1 MARPYFTGDYGS
13 ALARVDTRPIIE
25 AGRAQG
31 QMYANMGAQIGGMI
45 QQYGLNKVKR
55 AKLTGE
61 IEAHF
66 KENPEALSQIG
77 MTGDEAQDKKDL
89 LEREKFMK
97 GDMSMAQLE
106 GYAGK
111 LARGEVL
118 RSKKL
123 QDQSRIIQNQ
133 LGEQNLGLRERLED
147 SQVENAQLRNVYQ
160 GLANDLIQ
168 LSKDR
173 TTAIQG
179 HEITAIINK
188 YTDDEGLRQ
197 IKNEIAGEEIIQ
209 QGAALKADPLV
220 DQVKRQRVREEQSIK
235 KNQLMLDAYEAS
247 ESKFPAGERAK
258 LERKK
263 LKNDI
268 RFKKLYMQGF
278 SSARGATP
286 ISIDLQKNLAD
297 AQKELDRLSSQKTK
311 YKDDDDN
318 PLNVSDLLEVKA
330 DRTIGLIEGYD
341 MDELDRVTK
350 NNVQLFLAQS
360 AKVENAQKQIP
371 VAMQGTVSLTEF
383 GNKPPEIG
391 EIIDFNGQQARVIGI
406 TNGVVTVNYEGTLH
420 DKNRLDL
427 QAQELEEAA
436 RLEEQRNLI
445 PQIRSDFERAGGSAR
460 FGQSKL

>member
-1 MARPYFTGDYGS
+1 MARPYFTGNYGS

-45 QQYGLNKVKR
+45 QQYGLNKEKR
-55 AKLTGE
+55 RLEEDTAIGALAGFT
-61 IEAHF
+61 
-66 KENPEALSQIG
+66 PEELMQIG
-77 MTGDEAQDKKDL
+77 QDNPKLGKAI
-89 LEREKFMK
+89 ERAPTESATPRDFQIINA
-97 GDMSMAQLE
+97 SLAPIV
-106 GYAGK
+106 AGK
-111 LARGEVL
+111 ARRMAEAD
-118 RSKKL
+118 
-123 QDQSRIIQNQ
+123 QDLKNR

-147 SQVENAQLRNVYQ
+147 SQVKNAQLRNVYQ
-160 GLANDLIQ
+160 GLSNDLMQ
-168 LSKDR
+168 LSKKKGE
-173 TTAIQG
+173 AIQDY
-179 HEITAIINK
+179 EITAIIDK
-188 YTDDEGLRQ
+188 YADEAGLR
-197 IKNEIAGEEIIQ
+197 EIRAGIEGEKLLQ
-209 QGAALKADPLV
+209 QEQALKADPLV
-220 DQVKRQRVREEQSIK
+220 DQVTRQRRQQEQSIK
-235 KNQLMLDAYEAS
+235 KNQLMLDAYKAS
-247 ESKFPAGERAK
+247 EGEFPASERAK

-360 AKVENAQKQIP
+360 AEVENAQKQIP
-371 VAMQGTVSLTEF
+371 VTMEGTVSLTEF

-406 TNGVVTVNYEGTLH
+406 TNGVVIVNYEGTLH

-436 RLEEQRNLI
+436 KVDV
-445 PQIRSDFERAGGSAR
+445 PR
-460 FGQSKL
+460 FSPSEHVQNTYGM